1 MLSKFRQLG
10 QDLNTNSVNNLGLS
24 QTNIAVNNAAAQNA
38 ANAVGAAQ
46 KDEWFV

>member
-1 MLSKFRQLG
+1 VLGKFRQLG
-10 QDLNTNSVNNLGLS
+10 QDLSHNTAGLS
-24 QTNIAVNNAAAQNA
+24 QTNIAGTGHPN